1 MTGYEILNG
10 HQFYRDAENYRHNKT
25 LAQVEKGMKKW
36 KRPFNP
42 DEWNNEELAAHLYG
56 EMVDA
61 HFYGYAL
68 IERLMK
74 QEKVIK
80 NLKQN
85 AAAYQLQLE
94 IKDKQIERL
103 EARL

>member
-25 LAQVEKGMKKW
+25 LAQVEKGMNKW
-36 KRPFNP
+36 KRPFDP
-42 DEWNNEELAAHLYG
+42 SEWSNEGLANHFYG

-74 QEKVIK
+74 QEAEI
-80 NLKQN
+80 NMLKQN
-85 AAAYQLQLE
+85 EHAYRIQVQTLEKQL
-94 IKDKQIERL
+94 
-103 EARL
+103 ARMKAKA